1 MGSMG
6 NTNYGRLVAGT
17 AGYSWFVGSMAEAV
31 HKRCLRHKAAVA
43 ECSCLLPKAV
53 AVVGL
58 LNRRRC
64 HRKEA
69 EEVRCN
75 CMERWAGICNRPAK
89 ETRRR
94 ATEGSK
100 KTTGL
105 EETEW
110 RKTLAA
116 EGTRQRAEAAAAEER
131 DQYKG

>member
-31 HKRCLRHKAAVA
+31 HRRCLRHKAAVA
-43 ECSCLLPKAV
+43 ECSCCLLPKAV

-64 HRKEA
+64 RRKEA

-75 CMERWAGICNRPAK
+75 CMERWAGI
-89 ETRRR
+89 
-94 ATEGSK
+94 
-100 KTTGL
+100 
-105 EETEW
+105 
-110 RKTLAA
+110 
-116 EGTRQRAEAAAAEER
+116 
-131 DQYKG
+131 